1 MGGAAARPFG
11 RICKGRGL
19 AIRAIRPEPS
29 GNRPKTKGAS
39 ISMTKLWGGRF
50 TKKTDQLVEEY
61 TASITF
67 DKELAEE
74 DIQGSLAHVTM
85 LGKCGILSA
94 DDVEKIK
101 EGLMRVRNR
110 IQRGEQEFSI
120 SDEDI
125 HMNIEK
131 SLIDE
136 IGPVGGKLHTGRS
149 RNDQVATDMHL
160 YLRKRV
166 VEFVDLLAKLQDAL
180 ISQAKANLDT
190 IVPGYTHLQRAQ
202 PILFAHHLMAYVSM
216 FGRDIERLQDSYKRI
231 DTLPLGAGALAGT
244 TFAIDRQYTAK
255 LLNFGRVYEN
265 SLDAVSDRD
274 FIVEFLANASL
285 IMAHLSR
292 LSEELVLWSSTEFQ
306 FIELDDAFCT
316 GSSIM
321 PQKKNP
327 DVPELVRGKTGRV
340 YGNLVGLLTVLKSL
354 PLAYNKDM
362 QEDKE
367 GMFDTVK
374 TLQGALQLFAPMI
387 ATMKVR
393 KEQMRRA
400 VDNDFSNATD
410 IADFLVGKGLP
421 FRQAHEVIG
430 KTVLYCIQNGKFL
443 LDLTLDEFKQFS
455 SLFDDRIYEVLQP
468 HNVVN
473 ARNVYGGTATAQV
486 EAAIGRAAAELE
498 RVNAWTAEYA
508 EKCK

>member
-1 MGGAAARPFG
+1 M
-11 RICKGRGL
+11 
-19 AIRAIRPEPS
+19 S
-29 GNRPKTKGAS
+29 
-39 ISMTKLWGGRF
+39 KLWGGRF

-61 TASITF
+61 TASIMF

-85 LGKCGILSA
+85 LGKCGILPA

-101 EGLMRVRNR
+101 DGLLKVRHR
-110 IQRGEQEFSI
+110 MMRGEQEFLI
-120 SDEDI
+120 ADEDI

-131 SLIDE
+131 ALIDE

-166 VEFVDLLAKLQDAL
+166 VEFVDQLYKLQAAL
-180 ISQAKANLDT
+180 IGQARQNLDT

-231 DTLPLGAGALAGT
+231 DALPLGAGALAGT
-244 TFAIDRQYTAK
+244 TFAIDRQFTAK
-255 LLNFGRVYEN
+255 QLGFGRIYEN

-274 FIVEFLANASL
+274 FIIEFLSNASM
-285 IMAHLSR
+285 IMMHLSR
-292 LSEELVLWSSTEFQ
+292 LSEELILWSSTEFQ
-306 FIELDDAFCT
+306 FVELDDAFCT

-374 TLQGALQLFAPMI
+374 TLQGALQLFASMI
-387 ATMKVR
+387 ETMKVR
-393 KEQMRRA
+393 KDVMRRA
-400 VDNDFSNATD
+400 VDRDFSNATD
-410 IADFLVGKGLP
+410 IADFLVGKGMP

-430 KTVLYCIQNGKFL
+430 KTVLYCIQQNKFL

-455 SLFDDRIYEVLQP
+455 TLFDERIYDVLQP
-468 HNVVN
+468 ESVVN

-486 EAAIGRAAAELE
+486 TAAIERAEAELA
-498 RVNAWTAEYA
+498 RTADWTTEYEA
-508 EKCK
+508 KSR

>member
-1 MGGAAARPFG
+1 M
-11 RICKGRGL
+11 
-19 AIRAIRPEPS
+19 S
-29 GNRPKTKGAS
+29 
-39 ISMTKLWGGRF
+39 KLWGGRF

-61 TASITF
+61 TASILF

-85 LGKCGILSA
+85 LGKCGILPA
-94 DDVEKIK
+94 EDVERIK
-101 EGLMRVRNR
+101 EGLLKVQGVIREGGM
-110 IQRGEQEFSI
+110 EFSVG
-120 SDEDI
+120 DEDI

-131 SLIDE
+131 ALIEE

-166 VEFVDLLAKLQDAL
+166 VEFVGLLNKLQEAL
-180 ISQAKANLDT
+180 LTQAKANLDT

-202 PILFAHHLMAYVSM
+202 PILFAHHLMAYFSM
-216 FGRDIERLQDSYKRI
+216 FQRDIERLQDSYKRI
-231 DTLPLGAGALAGT
+231 NILPLGAGALAGT
-244 TFAIDRQYTAK
+244 TFPIDRHYVAEQMG
-255 LLNFGRVYEN
+255 FERVYEN

-274 FIVEFLANASL
+274 FIIEFLSNASM
-285 IMAHLSR
+285 IMMHLSR
-292 LSEELVLWSSTEFQ
+292 MCEEFVLWSSTEFA

-340 YGNLVGLLTVLKSL
+340 YGNLMGLLTVLKAL

-374 TLQGALQLFAPMI
+374 TLQGALQLFAPMVE
-387 ATMKVR
+387 TMKVNR
-393 KEQMRRA
+393 ERMRRA
-400 VDNDFSNATD
+400 VNQDFSNATD
-410 IADFLVGKGLP
+410 IADYLVGKGIP
-421 FRQAHEVIG
+421 FRQAHEIIG
-430 KTVLYCIQNGKFL
+430 KTVLYCIQNNRYL
-443 LDLTLDEFKQFS
+443 LDLTLDEFRQFS
-455 SLFDDRIYEVLQP
+455 PLFDVDIYRTLQP
-468 HNVVN
+468 EQVVN
-473 ARNVYGGTATAQV
+473 ARNVYGGTATGQV
-486 EAAIGRAAAELE
+486 SGAIERGEAAASQ
-498 RVNAWTAEYA
+498 TAVWVEEYLQ
-508 EKCK
+508 KSK

>member
-1 MGGAAARPFG
+1 M
-11 RICKGRGL
+11 
-19 AIRAIRPEPS
+19 S
-29 GNRPKTKGAS
+29 
-39 ISMTKLWGGRF
+39 KLWGGRF
-50 TKKTDQLVEEY
+50 TKQTDQLVEEY

-85 LGKCGILSA
+85 LGHCGILPPE
-94 DDVEKIK
+94 DVERIK
-101 EGLMRVRNR
+101 DGLLKVRER
-110 IQRGEQEFSI
+110 IRRGEHEFLV

-125 HMNIEK
+125 HMSVEKALIE
-131 SLIDE
+131 E

-166 VEFVDLLAKLQDAL
+166 VEFVDLLSKLQTAL
-180 ISQAKANLDT
+180 IGQARANLDT
-190 IVPGYTHLQRAQ
+190 ILPGYTHLQRAQ

-244 TFAIDRQYTAK
+244 TFAIDRLFTARE
-255 LLNFGRVYEN
+255 LNFGRVYEN

-274 FIVEFLANASL
+274 FIVEFLAGASL

-292 LSEELVLWSSTEFQ
+292 LSEELILWSSTEFQ
-306 FIELDDAFCT
+306 FVELDDAFCT

-340 YGNLVGLLTVLKSL
+340 YGNLIGLLTVLKSL

-387 ATMKVR
+387 ETMKVR
-393 KEQMRRA
+393 TDRMRRA
-400 VDNDFSNATD
+400 VDQDFSNATD
-410 IADFLVGKGLP
+410 IADFLAAKGLP

-443 LDLTLDEFKQFS
+443 LDLTLEEFKQFS
-455 SLFDDRIYEVLQP
+455 PLFDDTIYQVLQP
-468 HNVVN
+468 ESVVN
-473 ARNVYGGTATAQV
+473 ARNVYGGTATPQV
-486 EAAIGRAAAELE
+486 AAAIGRAEAELA
-498 RVNAWTAEYA
+498 RTAAWVAEYA
-508 EKCK
+508 EKSR

>member
-1 MGGAAARPFG
+1 
-11 RICKGRGL
+11 L
-19 AIRAIRPEPS
+19 S
-29 GNRPKTKGAS
+29 
-39 ISMTKLWGGRF
+39 KLWGGRF

-74 DIQGSLAHVTM
+74 DVQGSLAHVTM
-85 LGKCGILSA
+85 LGKQGILPQE
-94 DDVEKIK
+94 DVDTIK
-101 EGLMRVRNR
+101 EGLHRVLQK
-110 IQRGEQEFSI
+110 IKRGELEFAI

-131 SLIDE
+131 ALIDD

-166 VEFVDLLAKLQDAL
+166 VEFVDLLHKLQSAL
-180 ISQAKANLDT
+180 IEQAKANLDT

-216 FGRDIERLQDSYKRI
+216 FGRDAERLQDSYKRI
-231 DTLPLGAGALAGT
+231 NTLPLGAGALAGT
-244 TFAIDRQYTAK
+244 TFPIDRHFVASQ
-255 LLNFGRVYEN
+255 LGFDRVYEN

-274 FIVEFLANASL
+274 FILEFLSHASI
-285 IMAHLSR
+285 IMMHLSR
-292 LSEELVLWSSTEFQ
+292 LSEELILWSSTEFR
-306 FIELDDAFCT
+306 FVELDDAFCT

-340 YGNLVGLLTVLKSL
+340 YGDLMGLLTVLKSL

-367 GMFDTVK
+367 GMFDTVR

-387 ATMKVR
+387 ATMTVNKA
-393 KEQMRRA
+393 QMREA
-400 VDNDFSNATD
+400 VNKDFSNATD
-410 IADFLVGKGLP
+410 IADFLVGKGMP

-430 KTVLYCIQNGKFL
+430 KTVLYCIQQNKFL

-455 SLFDDRIYEVLQP
+455 QLFDERIYDVLQP
-468 HNVVN
+468 ANVVD
-473 ARNVYGGTATAQV
+473 ARNVYGGTATQQV
-486 EAAIGRAAAELE
+486 EGAIARAEAELA
-498 RVNAWTAEYA
+498 RTAAWVAEYA
-508 EKCK
+508 AKQ

>member
-1 MGGAAARPFG
+1 M
-11 RICKGRGL
+11 
-19 AIRAIRPEPS
+19 S
-29 GNRPKTKGAS
+29 
-39 ISMTKLWGGRF
+39 KLWGGRF

-61 TASITF
+61 TASIMF

-85 LGKCGILSA
+85 LGKQNILPA

-101 EGLMRVRNR
+101 DGLHRVLQR
-110 IQRGEQEFSI
+110 IRRGDVEFTI
-120 SDEDI
+120 GDEDI

-131 SLIDE
+131 ALIDDV
-136 IGPVGGKLHTGRS
+136 GSVGGKLHTGRS

-160 YLRKRV
+160 WLRKRV
-166 VEFVDLLAKLQDAL
+166 VEFVDMLHKLQSAL
-180 ISQAKANLDT
+180 IEQAKANTDT
-190 IVPGYTHLQRAQ
+190 ILPGYTHLQRAQ

-231 DTLPLGAGALAGT
+231 NVLPLGAGALAGT
-244 TFAIDRQYTAK
+244 TFPIDRHFVAQQ
-255 LLNFGRVYEN
+255 LHFDRVYEN

-274 FIVEFLANASL
+274 FILEFLADASI
-285 IMAHLSR
+285 IMMHLSR
-292 LSEELVLWSSTEFQ
+292 LSEELILWSSTEFR

-387 ATMKVR
+387 ATMKVNG
-393 KEQMRRA
+393 EVMRQA
-400 VDNDFSNATD
+400 VNQDFSNATD

-430 KTVLYCIQNGKFL
+430 KTVLYCIQEKKYL

-455 SLFDDRIYEVLQP
+455 SLFDDRIYAVLQP
-468 HNVVN
+468 EQVVN
-473 ARNVYGGTATAQV
+473 ARNVYGGTAKEQV
-486 EAAIGRAAAELE
+486 LAAIGRAESSLSETGAWVTEYVE
-498 RVNAWTAEYA
+498 RS
-508 EKCK
+508 K